1 MWVAFDFPDYE
12 HGEEHAWWIISRG
25 GIEMGD

>member
-1 MWVAFDFPDYE
+1 MGVAFDFPDYE
-12 HGEEHAWWIISRG
+12 HGEEHAWGFVSCG